1 MTNTIYLIT
10 GANRGIGRG
19 LIAALLSRPNITVIA
34 AVRNPDAE
42 SSTSLAALPKAP
54 ESVLII
60 VQIDSQSP
68 TDAATAVE
76 TLQTTHNITHIDVVI
91 ANAAVGNDYSPVRS
105 VPLSVVREHVET
117 NAYGPLVL
125 YQAVYPLLIKSAKP
139 IFVGV
144 GSAMGTIG
152 AMEQRPFPSAAYGPS
167 KAMLHWIVRKIHFE
181 EAESGVVAFV
191 ADPGWVDTDMSD
203 HSAKVLGVPKPAQAV
218 PETVD
223 GILGTIDGATR
234 ESVGGQWRVWD
245 GSEFPW

>member
-1 MTNTIYLIT
+1 MPNTTYLIT

-19 LIAALLSRPNITVIA
+19 FVSALLSRPETTVIA
-34 AVRNPDAE
+34 AVRNPAAE
-42 SSTSLAALPKAP
+42 SSTSLATLSKH
-54 ESVLII
+54 STSSLII

-76 TLQTTHNITHIDVVI
+76 ALQAKHDITHIDVVI

-105 VPLSVVREHVET
+105 VPLNVLREHVET

-125 YQAVYPLLIKSAKP
+125 YQAVYPLLTKSAKP

-181 EAESGVVAFV
+181 EADTNVVAFV
-191 ADPGWVDTDMSD
+191 ADPGWVDTDMADYSVK
-203 HSAKVLGVPKPAQAV
+203 AMGVPKPVQKV

-223 GILGTIDGATR
+223 GILESIDGATR

-245 GSEFPW
+245 GSVFPW